1 MEKRKRKRWAKEKV
15 QEEVNWTKYFAKI
28 KGVCPWSYRAH
39 MKETIL
45 FIDYSDVTI
54 NTWQMFLG
62 ATHFEAFVYKCPD
75 KSSKWLTDKCA
86 ELNKKH
92 TKYEWLWSHPEH
104 GGDST
109 PIPVLIQQDRELLTK
124 SREQVGYEDAEQ
136 D

>member
-1 MEKRKRKRWAKEKV
+1 VAERRRKRKKV

-39 MKETIL
+39 MKDTIL

-54 NTWQMFLG
+54 NTWQLFLD
-62 ATHFEAFVYKCPD
+62 ATEYEAFVYKCPG
-75 KSSKWLTDKCA
+75 KSSKWLNAKADEMNAKY
-86 ELNKKH
+86 KKH
-92 TKYEWLWSHPEH
+92 EWLWSHPEH

-109 PIPVLIQQDRELLTK
+109 PIPVLIQQDRETLTK
-124 SREQVGYEDAEQ
+124 LREQVGYEDAEQ